1 MKALILIDI
10 QNDFLSGGPLAVP
23 DGDAVIPIANA
34 VQPAFDLTVA
44 TQDWHPPNHGSFAEN
59 HDNREVGE
67 TIQLNGLDQ
76 VLWPTHCVQGTQG
89 AEFAE
94 ELNRDHWW
102 QIFRKGT
109 NSMIDSY
116 SGFFDNGHRKT
127 TGLGGYLNE
136 TGASSVY
143 VMGLATDYCVKY
155 TALDARE
162 LGFETYLI
170 MDGCRG
176 VELKHGDIERAIAE
190 MKSAGVICVES
201 KEIES

>member
-136 TGASSVY
+136 TGASSGN
-143 VMGLATDYCVKY
+143 VMGLATDDCVKY
-155 TALDARE
+155 TAVSARE
-162 LGFETYLI
+162 LYGSL
-170 MDGCRG
+170 RG
-176 VELKHGDIERAIAE
+176 QVLEARVDDYPANR
-190 MKSAGVICVES
+190 MMAGVARVKARALLELADDYC
-201 KEIES
+201 